1 MVRQIKNKFRT
12 RSKPIMKTID
22 PSMVRVVKRLQ
33 QDLQRK
39 ENIEFGKRS
48 QTVTF
53 QFATMVM
60 GKRLMSR

>member
-22 PSMVRVVKRLQ
+22 PSMVKVVKRLQ

-60 GKRLMSR
+60 GRRLSR